1 MHTEEIAKPWYREVW
16 FWLLVSPML
25 TLIVTV
31 PIMIT
36 TAFNGADDRVL
47 DNYYKE
53 GRMINHRFEEQA
65 LAVKLKIGGVITF
78 DWQTG
83 ELWFNANQAISKT
96 QLVVAFSHPADAAL
110 DFSLP
115 LKQVDTQR
123 FRADLTS
130 MQKGRWYF
138 ALQGTLEEALAP
150 QPLKATPAPAGI
162 HKAYEQKASLNIWRI
177 PGEVNLADATDG
189 VSRVELKAVAH

>member
-1 MHTEEIAKPWYREVW
+1 MHTEDIAKPWYRELW

-36 TAFNGADDRVL
+36 TAFKGADDRVL

-53 GRMINHRFEEQA
+53 GRMINNRFEEQA
-65 LAVKLKIGGVITF
+65 LAVNLKMGGVIVF

-83 ELWFNANQAISKT
+83 ELWFNANQDIAKT
-96 QLVVAFSHPADAAL
+96 HLLVAFSHPANAAL

-115 LKQVDTQR
+115 LKQVDARR

-138 ALQGTLEEALAP
+138 ALQGTLQEALAP
-150 QPLKATPAPAGI
+150 QPLKATPTPAGI
-162 HKAYEQKASLNIWRI
+162 HKAYEQKASLTIWRI
-177 PGEVNLADATDG
+177 TGEVNLADATDG
-189 VSRVELKAVAH
+189 VSRVVLKAVAH